1 MSNII
6 KSFLFTILSFS
17 CFFTLYMD
25 ADYQVKRVDFL
36 ADYGLNV
43 NAAGPLMVTMDE
55 TRNRII
61 LVNTN
66 TSSISLIDGKDHSV
80 TNIPVKNR
88 VPQYLKMEA
97 LTIDKR
103 TGNIYVIGSKSVH
116 IVFPEKKNSVTID
129 TGEQYEMASV
139 NETNGDAFLVG
150 RESKFLAVVKLK
162 TKKIKRF
169 PWVDKTEKMINLNQ
183 TPPPP
188 IRKVACDHSLQRVI
202 AIDGYT
208 STFYL
213 FSAKTGKLIKKRKI
227 AVKGG
232 TRWHW
237 AGYNEKTHHLYTVIE
252 TDKREVNQ
260 ALKLDVLHSSD
271 TVVKLPGLTEGVGIN
286 YNDKRDEVYIPYD
299 NHPSLH
305 VVDFK
310 NNGHVEEIKIPSYGN
325 DASAI
330 DRQKE
335 RIYVASWAHG
345 EVEVVDLKTRKLI
358 KRIKD
363 VGIIPHMFNMA
374 FNPNDGKLLI
384 PVGATA
390 VNGSFGAALTVVEPQ
405 SETMSKIY
413 TGWSPTALVEIRA
426 KDGFLVFNSENQA
439 AEVLIKE
446 NVNVKMFSLPCQ
458 FINNAIET
466 RSDTIYVSHGP
477 HQSYWP
483 TVYIWA
489 AKNGILGINPDTM
502 KFYDRRIPRM
512 AHKMVVDKNG
522 VFYALQNNW
531 GKEKQFL
538 LSLPDEIR
546 IPLFNAMRVELED
559 FVTRETTQRILKYDE
574 NRHWLYI
581 VRVGETDGEPGILQ
595 IFDPETRNIL
605 LKYPCGLTPTDLVFD
620 NNTIYIANFDS
631 NTIAAVNKD
640 DFSVQKLKT
649 GQKPFKLAL
658 VNNTLYCIN
667 HNDNSLQ
674 SFQKETNTYPLPYPG
689 KPGNLFSTG
698 KRLIITSHTSSAL
711 YILSFHPREKSF
723 KLVHKEVYPYGETTV
738 DTNNTSFYVRGQFAD
753 GIFEINQIKQD
764 KKGRL
769 WITDYLSGKL
779 FIFSE
784 K

>member
-1 MSNII
+1 M
-6 KSFLFTILSFS
+6 LSFS
-17 CFFTLYMD
+17 CFFIRYTH
-25 ADYQVKRVDFL
+25 ADYRVKRVDFL
-36 ADYGLNV
+36 AEHGLGV
-43 NAAGPLMVTMDE
+43 NAAGPLMVTIDE
-55 TRNRII
+55 TRDRII

-66 TSSISLIDGKDHSV
+66 TSSISLIDGKSHAV

-97 LTIDKR
+97 SIIDKR
-103 TGNIYVIGSKSVH
+103 TGNIYVIGRKSLH
-116 IVFPEKKNSVTID
+116 IVFPGKKTSVTID
-129 TGEQYEMASV
+129 TGEQYEMVGV

-150 RESKFLAVVKLK
+150 RESKFLAAVQLK
-162 TKKIKRF
+162 TKKIKRI
-169 PWVDKTEKMINLNQ
+169 PWVDKTEKMMNLNQ

-188 IRKVACDHSLQRVI
+188 IRKVTCDSSLQQVI

-208 STFYL
+208 STLYL
-213 FSAKTGKLIKKRKI
+213 FSAKTGKMIKKRKI

-237 AGYNEKTHHLYTVIE
+237 AGYNEKTHRLYTVIE
-252 TDKREVNQ
+252 TDKREVNE
-260 ALKLDVLHSSD
+260 ALQLDVIHGTD

-330 DRQKE
+330 DRKKE
-335 RIYVASWAHG
+335 RIYIAGWAHG
-345 EVEVVDLKTRKLI
+345 EVDVVDLETRKLI

-390 VNGSFGAALTVVEPQ
+390 VNGSFGASLTVLEPQ
-405 SETMSKIY
+405 SETKSKIY
-413 TGWSPTALVEIRA
+413 TGWAPTALVEIKT

-439 AEVLIKE
+439 AEVLINEK
-446 NVNVKMFSLPCQ
+446 VNVKMFSLPCE
-458 FINNAIET
+458 FINNAVET
-466 RSDTIYVSHGP
+466 HSGTIYVSHGP

-483 TVYIWA
+483 AVYIWA
-489 AKNGILGINPDTM
+489 ARNGILGIDPHTM
-502 KFYDRRIPRM
+502 NFYDRRIPRM
-512 AHKMVVDKNG
+512 AHKMVVDKND
-522 VFYALQNNW
+522 VLYALQNNW
-531 GKEKQFL
+531 GNEKQFL

-546 IPLFNAMRVELED
+546 IPQFNAMRVELD
-559 FVTRETTQRILKYDE
+559 DSVIRETTQRILEYDE

-581 VRVGETDGEPGILQ
+581 VRLGETDAKPGILQ
-595 IFDPETRNIL
+595 IFNPETQNLL
-605 LKYPCGLTPTDLVFD
+605 LKYPTGLTPTHLVFD
-620 NNTIYIANFDS
+620 NHTIYIANFDS
-631 NTIAAVNKD
+631 NTVTAVNKD

-649 GQKPFKLAL
+649 GRKPFKLAL
-658 VNNTLYCIN
+658 INNTLYCIN

-674 SFQKETNTYPLPYPG
+674 AFGKEPQTYPLPYPG
-689 KPGNLFSTG
+689 KPSNLFSTG
-698 KRLIITSHTSSAL
+698 SRLIITAHTEDAL
-711 YILSFHPREKSF
+711 HILSFSPAEKSF
-723 KLVHKEVYPYGETTV
+723 KLIHKEIYPYGETTV
-738 DTNNTSFYVRGQFAD
+738 DTDNTSFYVRGQFAD

-779 FIFSE
+779 FIVY
-784 K
+784 